1 MTAENSEVLAL
12 STIDLIKMS
21 TEFKDI
27 YMEFFNK
34 ASNRFTKAISMKYKQ
49 SIQYSLRSKTIK
61 GL

>member
-49 SIQYSLRSKTIK
+49 SIQNSLRSKTIK